1 METQIKSPFFQSV
14 LERVSKM
21 MIWVI
26 RKKKKLFK
34 EQAEEMDRQEPP
46 EFQQRAVQ
54 SPALGGEELQMP
66 VQGGNSQLERNSA
79 ENGLGDLVDTELN
92 MRQ

>member
-1 METQIKSPFFQSV
+1 METQIKSPFCQSV

-26 RKKKKLFK
+26 RKKKKKLFK

-46 EFQQRAVQ
+46 EFQQGAVL
-54 SPALGGEELQMP
+54 SPALGGE
-66 VQGGNSQLERNSA
+66 
-79 ENGLGDLVDTELN
+79 
-92 MRQ
+92 

>member
-1 METQIKSPFFQSV
+1 METQIKSPFCQSV

-34 EQAEEMDRQEPP
+34 EQAEEMDTQEPP
-46 EFQQRAVQ
+46 EFQQGVVQ
-54 SPALGGEELQMP
+54 SPALGGE
-66 VQGGNSQLERNSA
+66 
-79 ENGLGDLVDTELN
+79 
-92 MRQ
+92 